1 MDLKLLE
8 EFAYLAETC
17 SFQET
22 AEKMNIS
29 QSSLTKHIHKLEEE
43 LGVTFFDRSTRTV
56 QLNAYSQAY
65 YPYVKQMIQ
74 LHQEAVQALTDIR
87 NESRNN
93 LCIAFTPTM
102 GQYGVVE
109 VISAFSRAH
118 PQYDLKILESP
129 HVLDMINSHECDF
142 GFLPEDDS
150 INSNVSQLVYKT
162 DRLVAV
168 LPENHPLAAEPRL
181 TPEQIC
187 ASDTPVILHTN
198 PSGGHYLETRKFMTL
213 CSDRGVAPKVLAV
226 ISRTSTIIKM
236 IQEGQGISILN
247 RQCIPESDE
256 NLTIVDLQPSIP
268 FYIYVVYPTRKKKS
282 AAVSAFLRFI
292 IKDLT
297 ETE

>member
-8 EFAYLAETC
+8 EFACLAETC

-29 QSSLTKHIHKLEEE
+29 KSSLTKHIHKLEEE

-74 LHQEAVQALTDIR
+74 LHQEAVQSLTDIR
-87 NESRNN
+87 NESRNK
-93 LCIAFTPTM
+93 LRIAFTPTV

-150 INSNVSQLVYKT
+150 INSNVSQLVFKT

-187 ASDTPVILHTN
+187 ASDTPIILPAN
-198 PSGGHYLETRKFMTL
+198 PSSGHYLETRKFLAM
-213 CSDRGVAPKVLAV
+213 CSDRGIAPNVLAV

-236 IQEGQGISILN
+236 IQEGLGISILN
-247 RQCIPESDE
+247 RQCVPESDE

-268 FYIYVVYPTRKKKS
+268 LYIYVVYPTRKKKS
-282 AAVSAFLRFI
+282 AAVSSFLRFI
-292 IKDLT
+292 IKDIT